1 MPFHQ
6 ASNISDMRQ
15 RADYASTNPGDP
27 KSTPKIRTAIPVRVQ
42 KENTSV
48 RLISPD
54 KRSTLDAGGARPVNV
69 SQNSATSQISEEA
82 SIAVTSDLDTITEQS
97 SSSTSVDAPDT
108 PTPQQRYGP
117 ILRVSSAAEHK
128 LRGSRSVSF
137 ADYSEA
143 HEAGNVFYPRIVR
156 GDTPPSD
163 SQDDDLRSDD
173 ASAPESPVRSPQH
186 KVKTSPI
193 RAPPRS
199 SSLSA
204 LSDIAALQAATVGGP
219 VLPPD
224 PKQTLSFDDLCKRH
238 PEVEGVVRQTN
249 VIKAPAPR
257 VFRVIDGIRSALSL
271 GRAERRPA
279 ESFKIQRKEKRSSI
293 PRPVRSPTTPP
304 ATPSEVDRALEKLRS
319 EIKRPVSRW
328 GRPGL
333 MPSADQVRVAVNA
346 VGRELVNNESRDGR
360 KAWYKVSLPSVCFRF

>member
-6 ASNISDMRQ
+6 ASHTRDMGE
-15 RADYASTNPGDP
+15 RADHASTDPDEP
-27 KSTPKIRTAIPVRVQ
+27 KSTPRVRTAIPVRVQ
-42 KENTSV
+42 RENTSV

-54 KRSTLDAGGARPVNV
+54 KRSTFDAGARPVNV
-69 SQNSATSQISEEA
+69 PQSSATSQISGEA
-82 SIAVTSDLDTITEQS
+82 SAVSSELDTITEQS
-97 SSSTSVDAPDT
+97 SSSISVDVPGT

-137 ADYSEA
+137 AENSEA

-163 SQDDDLRSDD
+163 DHEDDLPSDE
-173 ASAPESPVRSPQH
+173 ASTLGSPVKSPQH
-186 KVKTSPI
+186 KIKTSPL

-204 LSDIAALQAATVGGP
+204 LSDIAALQAATVDGP
-219 VLPPD
+219 VLPPV
-224 PKQTLSFDDLCKRH
+224 LNENVSFDYLCKRH

-249 VIKAPAPR
+249 VVKAPAPR

-271 GRAERRPA
+271 GRAERRPT

-293 PRPVRSPTTPP
+293 PHPIQSPTTPP
-304 ATPSEVDRALEKLRS
+304 TTPSEVDRALEKLRS
-319 EIKRPVSRW
+319 EIERPVSRW

-333 MPSADQVRVAVNA
+333 MPSVDQVRVAVNT
-346 VGRELVNNESRDGR
+346 VGRELVNSESRESR
-360 KAWYKVSLPSVCFRF
+360 KGWYKVSLHLGCFQF

>member
-6 ASNISDMRQ
+6 DSNTLDMRE
-15 RADYASTNPGDP
+15 RAGYASTNPDDP
-27 KSTPKIRTAIPVRVQ
+27 KSTPRTRTAIPVRVQ
-42 KENTSV
+42 KGNTSV

-54 KRSTLDAGGARPVNV
+54 KRSTFDAGGARLVNV
-69 SQNSATSQISEEA
+69 AQSSATSQISGEA
-82 SIAVTSDLDTITEQS
+82 SIAVTSELDIITEQS

-137 ADYSEA
+137 AEYSGA
-143 HEAGNVFYPRIVR
+143 LEAGNVFYPRIVQ

-163 SQDDDLRSDD
+163 DQDDNLRSDE
-173 ASAPESPVRSPQH
+173 ASTPGSPLKSPQH
-186 KVKTSPI
+186 KVKRSPI

-204 LSDIAALQAATVGGP
+204 LSDIVALQAATVGGP
-219 VLPPD
+219 VLPLD
-224 PKQTLSFDDLCKRH
+224 LKENVSFDDLCKRH

-319 EIKRPVSRW
+319 EIERPVSRW

-333 MPSADQVRVAVNA
+333 MPSVDQVRVAVNA
-346 VGRELVNNESRDGR
+346 VGRELVNSETRERR
-360 KAWYKVSLPSVCFRF
+360 KGWYKVSLSSVCFQF